1 MVHITVSHC
10 TLPYYDWATELHRMT
25 DVLVLLSQE
34 KLHKL
39 EHALVDSKDDKAA
52 EKAEAERQRDREAEE
67 KLKYLQCKFLCVCV
81 CVCVSHRGRGDR
93 VRTYGRLRKECCF
106 LAFASGTAV
115 HI

>member
-39 EHALVDSKDDKAA
+39 EHALVESKDDKAA

-67 KLKYLQCKFLCVCV
+67 KLKYLQCEFLCVCV
-81 CVCVSHRGRGDR
+81 CVYVSHHGE
-93 VRTYGRLRKECCF
+93 VIVFECMADCERMLLSSF
-106 LAFASGTAV
+106 RIREV
-115 HI
+115 MHI